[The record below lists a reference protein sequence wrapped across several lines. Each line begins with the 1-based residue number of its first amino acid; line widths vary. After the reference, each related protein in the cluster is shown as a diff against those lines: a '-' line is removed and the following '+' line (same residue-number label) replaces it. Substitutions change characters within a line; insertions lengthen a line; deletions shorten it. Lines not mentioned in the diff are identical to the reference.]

1 MDSGLTFT
9 ISIIVIVLVFVLI
22 QLGLFQNRK
31 KQELEYPQLWEK
43 FESCKKLNAYTDLIA
58 VGNKLMY
65 NKYLSQEHLTIIHE
79 TAIELQKRFPEFE
92 ALRLNAY
99 NKQLDY
105 NRTMPS
111 AWSSGGIKQT
121 WSNKE

>member
-1 MDSGLTFT
+1 MLL
-9 ISIIVIVLVFVLI
+9 IVLVFVLI
-22 QLGLFQNRK
+22 QIGLFQNRK
-31 KQELEYPQLWEK
+31 KQKMEYPKLWAE
-43 FESCKKLNAYTDLIA
+43 FESSKKLNAYTDLIA
-58 VGNKLMY
+58 VGNKLIY
-65 NKYLSQEHLTIIHE
+65 NKNLSQEHLTIIHE
-79 TAIELQKRFPEFE
+79 TAIELEKRFPEFE

-121 WSNKE
+121 WLDKE

>member
-9 ISIIVIVLVFVLI
+9 ISMLLIVLVFVLI
-22 QLGLFQNRK
+22 QVALFQNRK
-31 KQELEYPQLWEK
+31 KQKTEYPKLWAE

-58 VGNKLMY
+58 VGNKLIY

-79 TAIELQKRFPEFE
+79 TAIELEKRFPEFE

-121 WSNKE
+121 WLDKE